1 MHFAG
6 IDIAAEGHVVA
17 VIDDDGKVV
26 TKATEFTEDAEGY
39 RQVLE
44 LLGPPSQCMVAME
57 ATGHYWQNLFA
68 TLAGAGFDVA
78 LLNPLRTNRFAQ
90 ENLSRTKT
98 DAIDAMSIAR
108 FAREKRPV
116 PTRLPDSATRA
127 LRELVRLRDRIVQDE
142 ADAARRLHRLIDL
155 CFPEFTRYV
164 KDVATLISTT
174 ILSKYPTAAAFPAK
188 SRELAKLVYDGRH
201 EVGPNLAKKLVEAA
215 RVSVGRHHDDAYRIQ
230 VQYACEDIDN
240 ARRRVCELAGRIEEV
255 LGKHE
260 VGTLLTTID
269 GIGAQT
275 AARLVAEIGNFD
287 NFANAGKLAAYVGSI
302 PALRHSGKRR
312 PHGKMSFG
320 NARLRCALWMPTLV
334 AIRVNPWLRTYYQR
348 LVAGGKLRKVALVA
362 AMRKLLHAIYSVA
375 TKRRPF
381 VPRLPDGVTPPRR
394 VPKRVWKHH
403 LPESLRV
410 EAAA

>member
-1 MHFAG
+1 MHFVG
-6 IDIAAEGHVVA
+6 IDIAAESHVVA
-17 VIDDDGKVV
+17 VIDEDGKVV
-26 TKATEFTEDAEGY
+26 TKATEFAEDAEGY
-39 RQVLE
+39 DKLFK
-44 LLGPPSQCMVAME
+44 LLGPPSRCKVAME
-57 ATGHYWQNLFA
+57 ATGHYWQNVFA
-68 TLAGAGFDVA
+68 TLAGAGFEVS

-108 FAREKRPV
+108 FAREKRPA
-116 PTRLPDSATRA
+116 PTRLPDSATRS
-127 LRELVRLRDRIVQDE
+127 LREFVRLRDRIVQDE

-155 CFPEFTRYV
+155 TFPEFTRCV
-164 KDVATLISTT
+164 KDVATLLSTA
-174 ILSKYPTAAAFPAK
+174 ILSKYPTAVAFPAK

-201 EVGPNLAKKLVEAA
+201 AVGAELAKKLVNAA
-215 RVSVGRHHDDAYRIQ
+215 RISVGRHHEDAYRIQ
-230 VQYACEDIDN
+230 VQYACEDIDH
-240 ARRRVCELAGRIEEV
+240 ARRRVCELAGRIEEL

-275 AARLVAEIGNFD
+275 AARLVAEIGDFEK
-287 NFANAGKLAAYVGSI
+287 FSNAGKLAAYVGAI

-334 AIRVNPWLRTYYQR
+334 AIRVNPWLRAYYKR
-348 LVAGGKLRKVALVA
+348 LVAGGKLRKVALIA

-381 VPRLPDGVTPPRR
+381 VPQLPDGVIPKRLT
-394 VPKRVWKHH
+394 PKRVWKHH